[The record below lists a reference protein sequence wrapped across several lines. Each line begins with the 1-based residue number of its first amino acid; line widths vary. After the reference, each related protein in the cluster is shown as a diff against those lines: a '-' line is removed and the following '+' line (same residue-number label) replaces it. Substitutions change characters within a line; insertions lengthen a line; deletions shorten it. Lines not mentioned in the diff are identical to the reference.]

1 MLIRPARAEDAD
13 AIWRILQPVI
23 RGGDTYTLDRD
34 MSESEGLKYWMGSDK
49 ETFVAEDDGQ
59 VLGTYYIRR
68 NQAGGGSHV
77 CNCG

>member
-1 MLIRPARAEDAD
+1 
-13 AIWRILQPVI
+13 
-23 RGGDTYTLDRD
+23 